1 MEIQRTNNIQF
12 GARYMGPA
20 KVKSKVGTKWK
31 DLEVSFIKF
40 ETVKQEDR
48 KVLNNIC
55 RLWNRKNLSA
65 GIAEEA
71 NILGSN
77 AQIYALSKQKD
88 FSGSV
93 DPNQI
98 LGLMSTDKIQR
109 GKDTVQ
115 IYKIGTTPEYAYA
128 QKRRSRDIKHIA
140 SSLVDSFRAIAKKH
154 GNKEVVVNYADQE
167 DLKFLS
173 KVGLELKNKN
183 FIEVI

>member
-48 KVLNNIC
+48 KVLSNIC

-88 FSGSV
+88 FSLLQKNLFQ
-93 DPNQI
+93 DI
-98 LGLMSTDKIQR
+98 LTLEEHLIHKL
-109 GKDTVQ
+109 
-115 IYKIGTTPEYAYA
+115 E
-128 QKRRSRDIKHIA
+128 
-140 SSLVDSFRAIAKKH
+140 
-154 GNKEVVVNYADQE
+154 EVQE
-167 DLKFLS
+167 DS
-173 KVGLELKNKN
+173 E
-183 FIEVI
+183 